1 MTDAA
6 INPTVDKAL
15 VERTSY
21 EREAIWLPNL
31 AVQHWNAGQT
41 VIEGKTFTDC
51 VIEGPGLLAVL
62 ANTHFEN
69 CALGVTTDMRNL
81 LYTPVGREKLSG
93 VIGMANCRFLRCRF
107 VQVAFTGSDEL
118 IEQLAGLPTVSQHKA
133 GA

>member
-62 ANTHFEN
+62 A
-69 CALGVTTDMRNL
+69 
-81 LYTPVGREKLSG
+81 
-93 VIGMANCRFLRCRF
+93 
-107 VQVAFTGSDEL
+107 
-118 IEQLAGLPTVSQHKA
+118 
-133 GA
+133 